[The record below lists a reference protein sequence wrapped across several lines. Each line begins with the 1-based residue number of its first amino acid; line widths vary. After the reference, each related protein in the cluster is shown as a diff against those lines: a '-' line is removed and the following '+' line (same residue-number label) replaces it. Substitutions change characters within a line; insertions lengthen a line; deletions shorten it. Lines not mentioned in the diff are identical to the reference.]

1 VSWRSGLDLRGQR
14 RANFSCSLAAV
25 LPKSMRNDKPG
36 TISYRADFRIGKFS
50 ISSLIPGDRL
60 AEVLLNTAQ
69 YVDGMPRKCQRGV
82 CDMGKWD

>member
-1 VSWRSGLDLRGQR
+1 
-14 RANFSCSLAAV
+14 
-25 LPKSMRNDKPG
+25 MRNDKPG

-82 CDMGKWD
+82 VRYGQVGLIGAFSRQDPGTYPPSDDRARKLRRS